1 MIFKVMLRDFPMR
14 NEELW
19 EPCREILQ
27 VNDLKCQGNLVA
39 ENVQMVQ
46 MEFVQPV
53 FSWFNRFCSS
63 RGTTEQRN
71 DAGDASSEASRYGG
85 HVMCVP
91 GAKCQVAGVLGFRMG
106 QENIMGRRWGWG
118 WGWMLVK
125 S

>member
-1 MIFKVMLRDFPMR
+1 MIFKVMLHDFPMR

-53 FSWFNRFCSS
+53 F
-63 RGTTEQRN
+63 
-71 DAGDASSEASRYGG
+71 
-85 HVMCVP
+85 P
-91 GAKCQVAGVLGFRMG
+91 
-106 QENIMGRRWGWG
+106 
-118 WGWMLVK
+118 
-125 S
+125 